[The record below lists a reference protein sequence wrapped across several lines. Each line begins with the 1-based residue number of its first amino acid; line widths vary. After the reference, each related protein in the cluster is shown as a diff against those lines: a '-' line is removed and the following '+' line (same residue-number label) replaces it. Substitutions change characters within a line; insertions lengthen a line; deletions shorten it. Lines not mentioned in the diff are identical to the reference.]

1 MSTNYDELKNKLEK
15 YGQEHLL
22 RFWNELNDEEKKELT
37 ESINEIDFEQLDE
50 LIKSIDKDEDT
61 RKNIEQAE
69 YIPFPKEEEDFYLL
83 KEAGVTDIKG
93 SPSFYENMREK
104 GEDLL
109 SKGKVAAFVV
119 AGGQGSRLGYDAPK
133 GFFPI
138 GPVTE
143 KSLFQIYFEKLKA
156 LNKKHS
162 TEIPFLIMT
171 SEMTHNDTIDFMKK
185 HNYFGYNKDKVHI
198 FQQGKMPAVD
208 KNGKILMA
216 EKHKPFF
223 SPNGHGGSVFALK
236 DSGMLDKLI
245 KEGIEHIFY
254 FQVDNVLVRMCE
266 PYFLGCHIDKENEL
280 SIKVIEKAYPEE
292 KLGVYVI
299 NNGKPFIIEY
309 SDLSDEERYAKDES
323 EKYAGKLK
331 YRLGSH
337 AIHILSLAFIKSFT
351 SRYKNLPFHKAN
363 KKVPHINEKGEYIE
377 PEIGRASCR
386 ERV

>member
-1 MSTNYDELKNKLEK
+1 MSTNYDELKSKLDK

-93 SPSFYENMREK
+93 SPSFYEKMREK
-104 GEDLL
+104 GENLL
-109 SKGKVAAFVV
+109 SNGKVAAFVV

-208 KNGKILMA
+208 RNGKILMA

-309 SDLSDEERYAKDES
+309 SDLSDEKRYAKDES

-351 SRYKNLPFHKAN
+351 SRYKN
-363 KKVPHINEKGEYIE
+363 
-377 PEIGRASCR
+377 
-386 ERV
+386 